1 MLRNVLPFEDRD
13 TWIAAYA
20 AWYQHF
26 LAMQHV
32 MDQIARKWA
41 QEMTESTLTHF
52 HLRDDQ
58 QEIIQ
63 LALHEISSLAG
74 CSPFAGGNP
83 MPGFNPL
90 AGHKPVQSTDR
101 FISSSDLVAVYN
113 QHPTISQ
120 AVAMRLGDMLHDG
133 EPQTV
138 AALTR
143 IVAEELHGE
152 PEHQPTAPALPFPAP
167 QQPLEKLDRHGPGNR
182 TETSSRPAPAP
193 VPKNTSAQFSLF

>member
-26 LAMQHV
+26 LAMQPV
-32 MDQIARKWA
+32 MDQIAKKWA
-41 QEMTESTLTHF
+41 QEMTESTLTNF

-58 QEIIQ
+58 QEIVQ
-63 LALHEISSLAG
+63 LALHGEG
-74 CSPFAGGNP
+74 YKR
-83 MPGFNPL
+83 NPL
-90 AGHKPVQSTDR
+90 AGCKPSAGYEPGPSTDR
-101 FISSSDLVAVYN
+101 LINSSDLVAVYN

-120 AVAMRLGDMLHDG
+120 AVAMRLGELLQAG

-152 PEHQPTAPALPFPAP
+152 PEHQRPAPALPFPAP
-167 QQPLEKLDRHGPGNR
+167 QSPLEKLDRHGPGNH
-182 TETSSRPAPAP
+182 TETSPRPATAPAP
-193 VPKNTSAQFSLF
+193 ENTSAQFSLF